1 MVISQKNH
9 KKNILVL
16 TSTSLT
22 GTAHLRVSLSFA
34 LVEVEVLGSTS
45 EDRPF
50 TATHTNKSFSKINL
64 LGFDLEKRP
73 LVLNS
78 NCITSS
84 SLKRNLPDPVEYC
97 PPELVLSPPMSDP
110 EDGPCLGVD
119 SFPEIDRN
127 LSLKIREEKV

>member
-1 MVISQKNH
+1 MPNSINNKYKIV
-9 KKNILVL
+9 

-34 LVEVEVLGSTS
+34 LDEVVVLGSTS

-50 TATHTNKSFSKINL
+50 TATHTNRSFSKMSL
-64 LGFDLEKRP
+64 RGFDLEKRP

-84 SLKRNLPDPVEYC
+84 SRNKKR
-97 PPELVLSPPMSDP
+97 P
-110 EDGPCLGVD
+110 EDEPWLEFALSFRSEAEGRGVD
-119 SFPEIDRN
+119 SFPVKIKDQMSIKIIKEI
-127 LSLKIREEKV
+127 